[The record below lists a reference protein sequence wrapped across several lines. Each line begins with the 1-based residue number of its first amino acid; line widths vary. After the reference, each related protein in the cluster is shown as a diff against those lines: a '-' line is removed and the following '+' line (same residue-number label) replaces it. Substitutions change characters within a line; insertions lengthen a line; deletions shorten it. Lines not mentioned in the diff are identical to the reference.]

1 MKSNTLTLL
10 AFLSLFFSAHS
21 QLEFDYTVE
30 LEPVSVSGL
39 VGLHSYAFAQHEG
52 KWLIIGGRRDGI
64 HARQPFNA
72 FPENQN
78 NKELFV
84 VDPQTGE
91 LWTGQLN
98 TLPTGIFEQLQSTNM
113 NFYQDADTLYII
125 GGYSF
130 SVTAD
135 DHITHPKLTS
145 IVVSATIDAII
156 NGSSF
161 ATNFKQISDDTFAN
175 TGAQMGKIGDFFYL
189 IGGHRFDGRYNPMNN
204 PTFTQTYHT
213 KIQKFKLN
221 NSGSQLSFSD
231 YSADTDPVNLRRR
244 DYNLLPQIYPDGA
257 EGYMISSG
265 VFQQDTDL
273 PFLYPVDITHDGYTP
288 VPTFN
293 QYLSHYHGAK
303 VATYDTELNETHN
316 LFFGGMSQYYYENG
330 ELIQDDLVPF
340 VKTISRVSRG
350 ADGTLQEF
358 LMPIEMP
365 GLQGAGSEFIPNMEV
380 PYTSKKVLLL
390 NNLTE
395 DTTIIGYIFGGIQ
408 TASLNPFSN
417 NQTNTTSA
425 DPTIYAVKLIKSE
438 ELGVIEID
446 GSNPFSISVFPNPA
460 STEITVTVDM
470 TNATNARYLI
480 HSIDGKLV
488 QKGRFK
494 QLKPG
499 VNSETIELDTSIEP
513 QMLNLT
519 VVIDGK
525 FFLNE
530 KIIKE

>member
-1 MKSNTLTLL
+1 
-10 AFLSLFFSAHS
+10 
-21 QLEFDYTVE
+21 
-30 LEPVSVSGL
+30 LEPVSVPGL
-39 VGLHSYAFAQHEG
+39 VGLHSYAFAQHDG

-84 VDPQTGE
+84 VDPQSGE

-145 IVVSATIDAII
+145 VVVSETIDAIM

-161 ATNFKQISDDTFAN
+161 TTNFKQITDDTFAN
-175 TGAQMGKIGDFFYL
+175 TGGHLAKIGDFFYL

-213 KIQKFKLN
+213 KIQKFKLD
-221 NSGSQLSFSD
+221 NSGSQLSLSD
-231 YSADTDPVNLRRR
+231 YSAETDPVNLRRR
-244 DYNLLPQIYPDGA
+244 DYNLLPQIYPDGT

-273 PFLYPVDITHDGYTP
+273 PFLYPVDITEDGYTP
-288 VPTFN
+288 VPSFN
-293 QYLSHYHGAK
+293 QYLSHYHSAK
-303 VATYDTELNETHN
+303 VATYDAELNETHN

-330 ELIQDDLVPF
+330 ELMQDDLVPF

-350 ADGTLQEF
+350 SDGTLQEF

-365 GLQGAGSEFIPNMEV
+365 GLEGAGSEFIPNLNLS
-380 PYTSKKVLLL
+380 YTSKGVLLL
-390 NNLTE
+390 NDLNEESST
-395 DTTIIGYIFGGIQ
+395 IGYVFGGIQ
-408 TASLNPFSN
+408 STSINPFSD
-417 NQTNTTSA
+417 NQTNLTSA
-425 DPTIYAVKLIKSE
+425 APIIYAVKLIKNE
-438 ELGVIEID
+438 ELNVIEID
-446 GSNPFSISVFPNPA
+446 GNNPFSMSVYPNPE
-460 STEITVTVDM
+460 STEITVTIDM
-470 TNATNARYLI
+470 TTAIDARYLI
-480 HSIDGKLV
+480 HTLDGKLI
-488 QKGRFK
+488 QKGRFN

-499 VNSETIELDTSIEP
+499 VNSETITLDSSIES
-513 QMLNLT
+513 QLLNLT
-519 VVIDGK
+519 VIIDGK

-530 KIIKE
+530 RIIKE